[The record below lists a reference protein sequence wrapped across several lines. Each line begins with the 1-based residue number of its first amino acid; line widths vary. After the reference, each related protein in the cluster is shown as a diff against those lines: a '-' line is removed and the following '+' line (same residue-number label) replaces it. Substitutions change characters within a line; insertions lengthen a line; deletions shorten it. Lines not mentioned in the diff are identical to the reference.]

1 MIYGFL
7 LPTTTPSQP
16 QLHAVHIAAAAATSS
31 IVVLVSTVVHVSI
44 VVFVGIVSIVALLE
58 KS

>member
-31 IVVLVSTVVHVSI
+31 IVVHVSI